1 MILDMLKKENVQI
14 LDHVDDWKEAIT
26 VSLRS
31 LEEQGYVTPDYAKGI
46 IDITNEMG
54 PYYVLTDDVALIHGR
69 PETGVLKKQLAVTV
83 LRKPIKFSEDGK
95 PVRLLVALA
104 ATDSESH
111 MSVIQT
117 LAQLFMDEEALKELI
132 QAETAE
138 DVYETYWFPCII
150 RRWYRWYVHLI
161 WY

>member
-31 LEEQGYVTPDYAKGI
+31 LEEQGYVTQDYAKGI

-69 PETGVLKKQLAVTV
+69 P
-83 LRKPIKFSEDGK
+83 
-95 PVRLLVALA
+95 
-104 ATDSESH
+104 
-111 MSVIQT
+111 
-117 LAQLFMDEEALKELI
+117 
-132 QAETAE
+132 
-138 DVYETYWFPCII
+138 
-150 RRWYRWYVHLI
+150 
-161 WY
+161 

>member
-54 PYYVLTDDVALIHGR
+54 PYYVLTDDV
-69 PETGVLKKQLAVTV
+69 TV

-138 DVYETYWFPCII
+138 DVYEYLLEFD
-150 RRWYRWYVHLI
+150 RKAQENS
-161 WY
+161 

>member
-83 LRKPIKFSEDGK
+83 LRKP
-95 PVRLLVALA
+95 VRLLVALA

-138 DVYETYWFPCII
+138 DVYEYLLEFD
-150 RRWYRWYVHLI
+150 RKVQENS
-161 WY
+161 